1 MQGNSFGK
9 VQTLY
14 TTEAAY
20 QAPKKQVGILGG
32 NFNPVHYTHLVMGE
46 EVGQALGLDKVRRMS
61 MKKRRS
67 RLLTDWQ
74 CYS

>member
-20 QAPKKQVGILGG
+20 QAPKTSGHTGEFQPRSLYPLGHG
-32 NFNPVHYTHLVMGE
+32 
-46 EVGQALGLDKVRRMS
+46 
-61 MKKRRS
+61 
-67 RLLTDWQ
+67 
-74 CYS
+74 

>member
-20 QAPKKQVGILGG
+20 QAPKKQVGILGE
-32 NFNPVHYTHLVMGE
+32 FQPRSLYP
-46 EVGQALGLDKVRRMS
+46 LGHG
-61 MKKRRS
+61 
-67 RLLTDWQ
+67 
-74 CYS
+74 

>member
-20 QAPKKQVGILGG
+20 QAPKNKWAYWGISTRSLYPLGHG
-32 NFNPVHYTHLVMGE
+32 
-46 EVGQALGLDKVRRMS
+46 
-61 MKKRRS
+61 
-67 RLLTDWQ
+67 
-74 CYS
+74 